1 MLKTQRFF
9 YFALLGHLL
18 LFLTYSLTLRYK
30 EFIYKPRMEASR
42 PVASYVYQAPMKSQI
57 HSQPR
62 KLSPRKFPPLKK
74 VPVSILGYK
83 APVKEAQDIN
93 QMVNANP
100 YSPSRPSQ
108 QRFQMK
114 SDQKVSEPLLQL
126 LSEATSSKLVYP
138 QISIAFKQTGT
149 VKLRFYIF
157 PDGRITQVTLL
168 QTSGFN
174 PLDDAALDA
183 IRAISP
189 VRNTNLYLK
198 KPQYITAYIEFRE
211 HY

>member
-9 YFALLGHLL
+9 YLALLGHLL
-18 LFLTYSLTLRYK
+18 LFLSYSLTLIYRP
-30 EFIYKPRMEASR
+30 EFIYKPRIEASS

-57 HSQPR
+57 QSQ
-62 KLSPRKFPPLKK
+62 KISPRKFPPLKK

-83 APVKEAQDIN
+83 APVKEMQDIN
-93 QMVNANP
+93 QMLNANP
-100 YSPSRPSQ
+100 YKPSRASQ

-168 QTSGFN
+168 QTSGFS

-189 VRNTNLYLK
+189 VRNTSLYLK